1 MHAQTWASY
10 CAVYRLCS
18 LSHAAAAVRSRTKRC
33 SCTLQIIFELMCD
46 NPFKNRGYHRKLQI
60 ALYDNSVMK
69 ASLNVDGN

>member
-1 MHAQTWASY
+1 
-10 CAVYRLCS
+10 
-18 LSHAAAAVRSRTKRC
+18 
-33 SCTLQIIFELMCD
+33 MCD